1 MPISRANFA
10 DFSDNLT
17 IYWDKKFDEFPKA
30 ADQIYQVHRTEV
42 DTGDMS
48 SLDGFGFARR
58 KNEGQDHAIGN
69 PNQFYRK
76 NWHTYEVSLE
86 AKITWN
92 MRRYDKYNEI
102 QDRIRDLAES
112 VAMRMELDKTHRLT
126 FSNATSYTDMDGVS
140 VNVATGDGLALI
152 YSAHTVPGSATT
164 FRNRVSGDP
173 LLSQGGLEA
182 AENLFSTQMIT
193 AGGILA
199 IKRANAIIIGSDANT
214 RNTAMKYLKSYAD
227 PEGNNAGVINPYEG
241 SYKLVQLPY
250 LATTAAGAY
259 DSTKAHWWFLADL
272 TRKGLHA
279 FIGQDPTFIPPT
291 EMDGKEFETMDWKY
305 AAFASYALVC
315 NDPRWIVGSFPS

>member
-1 MPISRANFA
+1 MIDRSNFP
-10 DFSDNLT
+10 DFNDNLVILWEKT
-17 IYWDKKFDEFPKA
+17 FDEFPKV
-30 ADQIYQVHRTEV
+30 ADRIYQVHRTDV
-42 DTGDMS
+42 DTGSLS
-48 SLDGFGFARR
+48 SIDGFGFARR
-58 KNEGQDHAIGN
+58 KNESQDHAIGD
-69 PNQFYRK
+69 PAQFYRS

-86 AKITWN
+86 AKISWN
-92 MRRYDKYNEI
+92 MRRYDKYDKINEEI
-102 QDRIRDLAES
+102 TGLAES

-140 VNVATGDGLALI
+140 VNVTTGDGLSLI
-152 YSAHTVPGSATT
+152 STAHTVPKSSTT

-193 AGGILA
+193 SNGTLA
-199 IKRANAIIIGSDANT
+199 VKSATAIIIGKDANT

-227 PEGNNAGVINPYEG
+227 PEGNNSGVINPYEG
-241 SYKLVQLPY
+241 SYELIQLPF

-272 TRKGLHA
+272 NRKGLHA
-279 FIGQDPTFIPPT
+279 FVGQDPTFVSP
-291 EMDGKEFETMDWKY
+291 EVMDGKVPENYDWIY
-305 AAFASYALVC
+305 SAFASYALVC